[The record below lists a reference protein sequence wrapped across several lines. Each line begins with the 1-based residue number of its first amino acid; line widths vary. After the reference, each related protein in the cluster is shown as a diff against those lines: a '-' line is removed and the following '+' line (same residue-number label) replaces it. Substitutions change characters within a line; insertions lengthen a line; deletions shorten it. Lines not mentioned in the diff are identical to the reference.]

1 MPGGPIVSELPQAGG
16 VPGDSG
22 VSPTWHRGVPAV
34 WAQGGPE
41 GGSGQATQH
50 VGQWLQAQEPES

>member
-1 MPGGPIVSELPQAGG
+1 MSELPQAGG